1 MLRTNVKIILFFMVF
16 LLVIFKVFIFV
27 SLLLLKL
34 KRTIQKNKILLENF
48 VFNND
53 TLHTACDQENMECKA
68 CIKEKG
74 HIYKC
79 EECTEYMNCLK
90 GIKNDW
96 VTNQKQEEEVVVSYD
111 TDQKQEEEVVV
122 SYDTNNTMNED
133 QSSMMENIINEC
145 QCLDDP
151 YCKKCIKQ
159 KQDVYQCVYTCS
171 NCIQCFENQIEK
183 VYDNNNDKSKKYLE
197 QVIPTECGCFDDP
210 YCKECVKKKKGEI
223 GHCHS
228 CKFCMDCVD
237 TKRIDFDSTSVDK
250 NDKPNKSIYRNCK
263 HCYKDKECTK
273 CLKNTH
279 NIDEC
284 GLYCNK
290 KCENCYEKRLKKQNV
305 KYKSIDTMA
314 LKACKCSKGCLECAY
329 TKKGKIKHCED
340 CKNCEDCYF
349 RKNNHKDSYDL
360 SNISNGD
367 KYLKEREL
375 VLSMFEEL

>member
-53 TLHTACDQENMECKA
+53 TLHTACDQEDMECS
-68 CIKEKG
+68 
-74 HIYKC
+74 
-79 EECTEYMNCLK
+79 T
-90 GIKNDW
+90 D
-96 VTNQKQEEEVVVSYD
+96 QKQEEEVVVSYD
-111 TDQKQEEEVVV
+111 TDQKQEEE
-122 SYDTNNTMNED
+122 Y
-133 QSSMMENIINEC
+133 
-145 QCLDDP
+145 
-151 YCKKCIKQ
+151 Y
-159 KQDVYQCVYTCS
+159 
-171 NCIQCFENQIEK
+171 
-183 VYDNNNDKSKKYLE
+183 
-197 QVIPTECGCFDDP
+197 
-210 YCKECVKKKKGEI
+210 
-223 GHCHS
+223 
-228 CKFCMDCVD
+228 
-237 TKRIDFDSTSVDK
+237 
-250 NDKPNKSIYRNCK
+250 
-263 HCYKDKECTK
+263 
-273 CLKNTH
+273 
-279 NIDEC
+279 
-284 GLYCNK
+284 
-290 KCENCYEKRLKKQNV
+290 
-305 KYKSIDTMA
+305 SIDTMA